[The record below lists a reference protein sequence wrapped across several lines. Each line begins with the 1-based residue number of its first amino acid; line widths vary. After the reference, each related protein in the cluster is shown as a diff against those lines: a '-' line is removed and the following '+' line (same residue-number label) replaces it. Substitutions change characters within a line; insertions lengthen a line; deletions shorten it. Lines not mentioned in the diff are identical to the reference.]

1 LAVLGAHEAVV
12 RLLVARGAQ
21 LDIRDT
27 IWHGTPLG
35 WAIHGGCRDRERM
48 IECLRELGA
57 VE

>member
-1 LAVLGAHEAVV
+1 VA
-12 RLLVARGAQ
+12 RLLVARGAR

-35 WAIHGGCRDRERM
+35 WAIHGGCPDRERM
-48 IECLRELGA
+48 IECLRKLGA

>member
-1 LAVLGAHEAVV
+1 V
-12 RLLVARGAQ
+12 RLLVERGAR

-35 WAIHGGCRDRERM
+35 WAIHGGGGKPQMAD
-48 IECLRELGA
+48 CLRSLGA